1 MTDNDTSTTR
11 HYSDLLIDL
20 DDTLYDTHG
29 NSIIALKHLYDERN
43 WDEIMPSYEAF
54 RDAYF
59 ATNVDVWAKY
69 AHGEIDRDTLIVERY
84 RRPVTEMVKRC
95 GGDTSWITP
104 RWCVEAS
111 DRYGDIISR
120 EPGTVPGAKELL
132 EYLTGKGYR
141 LHICSNGFHEVQ
153 SRKLRSAGLDSYF
166 TTVILSEDA
175 GANKPCTQFFDYAL
189 ATTGARRESTIMIGD
204 HYDTDIAGAINAG
217 LDTIFFNRW
226 SVDPRTLDRQPSHI
240 VNSLKEIEKIL

>member
-1 MTDNDTSTTR
+1 MM
-11 HYSDLLIDL
+11 HYKDLFIDL

-29 NSIIALKHLYDERN
+29 NSMIALKKLFDERN
-43 WDEIMPSYEAF
+43 WKEIMSSYEAF

-84 RRPVTEMVKRC
+84 RRPVTEMVRQC

-104 RWCVEAS
+104 QWCVEAS
-111 DRYGDIISR
+111 NRYGDLISR
-120 EPGTVPGAKELL
+120 EPGTVPGAKQLL
-132 EYLTGKGYR
+132 EYLRQKGYR

-153 SRKLRSAGLDSYF
+153 SRKLRSAGLDGYF
-166 TTVILSEDA
+166 ATIILSEDA
-175 GANKPCTQFFDYAL
+175 GVNKPHKEFFDYAL
-189 ATTGARRESTIMIGD
+189 AKTGAQRATTIMIGD

-226 SVDPRTLDRQPSHI
+226 NVDPSTLERQPDYI
-240 VNSLKEIEKIL
+240 VNSLSEIEKIL

>member
-1 MTDNDTSTTR
+1 MM
-11 HYSDLLIDL
+11 HYKDLFIDL

-29 NSIIALKHLYDERN
+29 NSMIALKKLFDERN
-43 WDEIMPSYEAF
+43 WKEIMSSYEAF

-84 RRPVTEMVKRC
+84 RRPVTEMVRQC

-104 RWCVEAS
+104 QWCVEAS
-111 DRYGDIISR
+111 NRYGDLISR
-120 EPGTVPGAKELL
+120 EPGTVPGAKQLL
-132 EYLTGKGYR
+132 EYLRQKGYR

-153 SRKLRSAGLDSYF
+153 SRKLRSAGLDGYF
-166 TTVILSEDA
+166 ATIILSEDA
-175 GANKPCTQFFDYAL
+175 GVNKPHKEFFDYAF
-189 ATTGARRESTIMIGD
+189 AKTGAERATTIMIGD

-226 SVDPRTLDRQPSHI
+226 NVDPSTLERQSDYI
-240 VNSLKEIEKIL
+240 VNSLSEIQKIL

>member
-1 MTDNDTSTTR
+1 M
-11 HYSDLLIDL
+11 HYKDLFIDL

-29 NSIIALKHLYDERN
+29 NSMIALKKLFDERN
-43 WDEIMPSYEAF
+43 WKEIMPSYEAF

-69 AHGEIDRDTLIVERY
+69 AHGEIDRNTLIVERY
-84 RRPVTEMVKRC
+84 RRPVTEMVRQC

-104 RWCVEAS
+104 QWCVEAS
-111 DRYGDIISR
+111 NRYGDLISR
-120 EPGTVPGAKELL
+120 EPGTVPGAKQLL
-132 EYLTGKGYR
+132 EYLRQKGYR

-153 SRKLRSAGLDSYF
+153 SRKLKSAGLDGYF
-166 TTVILSEDA
+166 ATIILSEDA
-175 GANKPCTQFFDYAL
+175 GVNKPHKEFFDYAL
-189 ATTGARRESTIMIGD
+189 AKTGAQRATTIMIGD

-226 SVDPRTLDRQPSHI
+226 NVDPSTLERQPDYI
-240 VNSLKEIEKIL
+240 VNSLSEIEKIL